1 MAPHLGDWRPAEHFG
16 NCSLKDGVLRS
27 RETPT
32 AGEGKWSIGRQL
44 RRQSGDQDLWIGTL
58 EVPEKTSCTRAPG
71 SKGLGGP
78 TVRKGSQHSGSCA
91 KVGARCAGRPT
102 RRAQSGERPPNRL

>member
-32 AGEGKWSIGRQL
+32 AGEGKWSNFENTSAFCFSVTIFDPNSSHLKFSHTHRPISDKSAPDLSESGPSSSGL
-44 RRQSGDQDLWIGTL
+44 KRR
-58 EVPEKTSCTRAPG
+58 
-71 SKGLGGP
+71 
-78 TVRKGSQHSGSCA
+78 
-91 KVGARCAGRPT
+91 
-102 RRAQSGERPPNRL
+102 